1 MLHVI
6 MSAMHDRER
15 ALVGAMLLDH
25 RVARLLLAEL
35 EQDDF
40 EDLTCLA
47 VLWALR
53 ELQAEV
59 ESSDLDALW
68 AVGDGY
74 WPPFSRVRTVG
85 ELVGMPEEVAALVE
99 PRPELLDALAAGRAV
114 VEAMAPVEGEPVVEL
129 ARALLG

>member
-1 MLHVI
+1 MTVT
-6 MSAMHDRER
+6 RER

-35 EQDDF
+35 EQDGF

-47 VLWALR
+47 VLWVMR
-53 ELQAEV
+53 QQQADGD
-59 ESSDLDALW
+59 DLDALW
-68 AVGDGY
+68 AVAADH
-74 WPPFSRVRTVG
+74 WPPFSVVRTVG